1 MPSLKNK
8 KNRTKRLT
16 KKAPKGGAPTN
27 NLPTET
33 LNNRS
38 LPSSEPLSRRTTSSE
53 TVLNVNGNPT
63 KTSENSV
70 PGTPNDAGKGPLLT
84 NSKKEGESE
93 TSPVTVLGQETS
105 NSKRE
110 PLASNEPVESVQ
122 NKAVGPVQNKAD
134 EPVQN
139 KAVEPVKNKTVE
151 SVQNKA
157 DEPVKNKTK
166 ELNFS
171 FEEFLPAAW
180 KTSSVKVLNK
190 QTV

>member
-38 LPSSEPLSRRTTSSE
+38 LPSSEPLRRTTSSE

-70 PGTPNDAGKGPLLT
+70 PGTPKDAGKGPLLT

-122 NKAVGPVQNKAD
+122 NKA
-134 EPVQN
+134 
-139 KAVEPVKNKTVE
+139 
-151 SVQNKA
+151 

-180 KTSSVKVLNK
+180 KTTSAKVQNT